1 MRASEVGLQR
11 IGSMREFRCV
21 RERET
26 MALKQKKFNYFDAFE
41 AQADLACQE
50 ARLLIEIIENYGAA
64 ENLLSDIERAHEI
77 EHKADTICHDV
88 FTAVSTDFVTPLE
101 REDIIAITNTLDTII
116 DYMEA
121 TVQRFYMLDVKS
133 MHPQAAEFA
142 HLILKICE
150 ALKVALGDF
159 RNFKNSKNLR
169 QRIIDVNDVESEA
182 DGLFIRVSHELFS
195 NCELDPLYVIAW
207 DKLFQRMEDTAD
219 ACEHAADIMGTVM
232 LMNC

>member
-1 MRASEVGLQR
+1 MDGLRQIER
-11 IGSMREFRCV
+11 MREFRGV
-21 RERET
+21 QRKGKP

-41 AQADLACQE
+41 EQAELACQE
-50 ARLLIEIIENYGAA
+50 AKLLIEIIENYGAA
-64 ENLLSDIERAHEI
+64 ENLLADIERAHEV
-77 EHKADTICHDV
+77 EHKADTICHDI

-101 REDIIAITNTLDTII
+101 REDIIAIANTLDTII

-121 TVQRFYMLDVKS
+121 TVQRFYMLDVRA

-142 HLILKICE
+142 HLILKGCE
-150 ALKVALGDF
+150 ALKVAMGDF
-159 RNFKNSKNLR
+159 RAFKNSKNLR

-182 DGLFIRVSHELFS
+182 DSLFINVSRELFS
-195 NCELDPLYVIAW
+195 NRELDPLYVISW

-232 LMNC
+232 LKNC